1 MPSKVQLCF
10 YPCMC
15 IIIYT
20 YCPPWNQILTP
31 PLYIHD
37 RSSLQF
43 HQLVFNLYYFLLI
56 AGCGIS
62 TDLETCYTARIMA
75 LSIIPFIIVQSLKI
89 FSSSSAERIVI
100 LIAIVVS
107 TVFLFLYFFY
117 QVLHSLLISFFSTRD
132 YVSLMWILIVKVLS
146 GAIS

>member
-1 MPSKVQLCF
+1 MPPQGLTVLLSLHVYK
-10 YPCMC
+10 Y
-15 IIIYT
+15 IY
-20 YCPPWNQILTP
+20 ILS
-31 PLYIHD
+31 PLKSNPNSVTVYTW
-37 RSSLQF
+37 SSLQF
-43 HQLVFNLYYFLLI
+43 HELVFTLYYFLLI
-56 AGCGIS
+56 VGCGIS
-62 TDLETCYTARIMA
+62 TDLEACYTARIMA